1 MIKKYFRLEEEIIEI
16 IHEIMQTKNFTSEN
30 QAINFIIGDYQKLIE
45 ERKDYDKDFEKKFKP
60 IIANLRKLEREIHT
74 IKDVVNTTLFEFHDA
89 THLLPADEEEGSYKH
104 RILRESEER
113 YDQNIAMLRKK
124 KNKENNKEKDFE

>member
-16 IHEIMQTKNFTSEN
+16 IHEIMQTKKFTSEN

-45 ERKDYDKDFEKKFKP
+45 DRKGYDKALDKKLKP
-60 IIANLRKLEREIHT
+60 LIANQRRMEREIHT
-74 IKDVVNTTLFEFHDA
+74 IKDVVNTTLFEYHDA

-113 YDQNIAMLRKK
+113 YDQNIAMLRKSK
-124 KNKENNKEKDFE
+124 IKESANNKDDE